1 MQSGVS
7 SLMRSRISDRVTT
20 CNGFCM
26 RSFRMAYSVL
36 VNLTSVPSTAA
47 TWRSV
52 MSVMFSN
59 VNVEWSDRLAVCVFR
74 RWTDTLA
81 KSSFM

>member
-1 MQSGVS
+1 
-7 SLMRSRISDRVTT
+7 
-20 CNGFCM
+20 
-26 RSFRMAYSVL
+26 MAYSVL